1 MNAGLTYLNEIDRYQ
16 NGTLSPKELHDFQ
29 QMMDNNALFVSEL
42 KLQQSIDEAIQD
54 TESLH
59 FERVLTQLH
68 HSYSKERVK
77 QNLLRVA
84 ASLTFIMVIGGIFW
98 LFLPNVGHNYA
109 RLADQYYKV
118 YDPITAIRS
127 GDQPSDQLL
136 AEAFDLFTR
145 KDFTKAAN
153 KFKDL
158 LNLNPSNNMARFYL
172 GISLME
178 TGKPAEAI
186 PHMQEIILQKDVLF
200 QNQAEWY
207 MALCFL
213 KTNEKEKAIGH
224 LKNLVA
230 KSGHYKVQAQ
240 KLIKELK

>member
-1 MNAGLTYLNEIDRYQ
+1 MNAGLSYLNEIDRYQ
-16 NGTLSPKELHDFQ
+16 NGTLSPKELHDME
-29 QMMDNNALFVSEL
+29 QMLSNNKEFAKEF
-42 KLQQSIDEAIQD
+42 KLQQEIDSAILDQ
-54 TESLH
+54 ESLG
-59 FERVLTQLH
+59 FERVINQLH
-68 HSYSKERVK
+68 KKYTQEQVRK
-77 QNLLRVA
+77 NLMRVA
-84 ASLTFIMVIGGIFW
+84 ASLTFLIVLGGMFW
-98 LFLPNVGHNYA
+98 MFLPNVGHNYS
-109 RLADQYYKV
+109 RLADEYYKV

-145 KDFTKAAN
+145 KDFTKAAT

-186 PHMQEIILQKDVLF
+186 PHMQEIITQKDVLF

-207 MALCFL
+207 MALCYL
-213 KTNEKEKAIGH
+213 KTNEKEKAVTH
-224 LKNLVA
+224 LKNLVS

>member
-16 NGTLSPKELHDFQ
+16 NGSLSPKELHDLEEMLGSNQ
-29 QMMDNNALFVSEL
+29 QFAKELAL
-42 KLQQSIDEAIQD
+42 QEAVDAAILDQ
-54 TESLH
+54 ESLR
-59 FERVLTQLH
+59 FERVLSQMH
-68 HSYSKERVK
+68 NSYTKERSR
-77 QNLLRVA
+77 QTMMRVA
-84 ASLTFIMVIGGIFW
+84 ASLAFLIVMGGIFW
-98 LFLPNVGHNYA
+98 LFLPNVGHNYS

-145 KDFTKAAN
+145 KDFTKAAT

-186 PHMQEIILQKDVLF
+186 PHMQEIITQKDVLF

-207 MALCFL
+207 MALCYL
-213 KTNEKEKAIGH
+213 KTNEKEKALTH
-224 LKNLVA
+224 LKNLVT